1 MATSPNLHPPSVAA
15 RLRRARA
22 AHSAPLPSNAPAT
35 PRPLFVSVGAR
46 HLAGPAQ
53 FRGVLPSRPPT
64 IYSSPIYSAD
74 SLSLINL
81 RLGAKNSA
89 RTTSQSEHR
98 HNRPTRN
105 SPRHRPQHRQ
115 IHRRFSKSKR
125 PLPACGRPARDQRN
139 FQIKIRK
146 APPLRHK
153 EANSTQPA
161 SRKPTSE
168 SLFTQFSE
176 SRVTIMA
183 SRSE

>member
-15 RLRRARA
+15 SKTRPRSPLRTLAIKCPSDTPPIICLSRRTACRRSRTVSRA
-22 AHSAPLPSNAPAT
+22 
-35 PRPLFVSVGAR
+35 
-46 HLAGPAQ
+46 LA
-53 FRGVLPSRPPT
+53 LST
-64 IYSSPIYSAD
+64 TSYSSPIYSAD
-74 SLSLINL
+74 FLSLINP

-89 RTTSQSEHR
+89 RTTGQSEYR

-105 SPRHRPQHRQ
+105 SPRHQHRQ